1 MLLIGPRAGG
11 SRRRGARVSPAWI
24 TPTRP
29 MLQVASR
36 AELSAKLFHE
46 HIAPQLGTRQL
57 REFGAAELVS

>member
-1 MLLIGPRAGG
+1 
-11 SRRRGARVSPAWI
+11 
-24 TPTRP
+24 